1 MLSSMQPDTDASGLF
16 MRILTKIE
24 SMPEE
29 ALPSDW
35 PKSRLLDSLRS
46 FLNDAQA
53 LVDLE
58 EAGTFDFFDPEK
70 LSGLLE
76 ESGWNQIR
84 SIPTFGTPPQGY
96 IFIATPREDHD

>member
-1 MLSSMQPDTDASGLF
+1 

-24 SMPEE
+24 SMPDE
-29 ALPSDW
+29 ALPLKW
-35 PKSRLLDSLRS
+35 PKPRLLDSLRS

-84 SIPTFGTPPQGY
+84 SIPTFGNPPQGY
-96 IFIATPREDHD
+96 IVIATPREDHD